1 MKLFKF
7 ILIGTIAL
15 ITPTITFAVTPFN
28 SSQLAPSPIDGYVL
42 KTLSGINVWSPGGG
56 GSGGGPWS
64 TTTSQVSGRLINYPN
79 NNTDI
84 VSVGSSATSS
94 SLTFFDP
101 NILLSKFRGTVMVG
115 DVTSPQLNAFGTG
128 YYPFQIE
135 KNEGDIT
142 AQTIW
147 NTNSTSTLA
156 GAGLFLN
163 NGNTPHGGIGAS
175 GKYYAG
181 FVLTGPSWNGVPVG
195 FGAAQPNDLSI
206 YNTDGSLILASATS
220 TMGNT
225 NAIKF
230 FIGNGSFYGGIPD
243 MLLNAVGNLGIGTS
257 SPLARLTLH
266 ANNGDTNRLL
276 LAVGSST
283 QSATT
288 TLLALNNIGY
298 LGIGTSTPSA
308 VLDITPASA
317 FVPSLA
323 VNGGQGGIDIARFY
337 RDASSGMG
345 LAFLSPGSIPQ
356 ISFRINMSSLSA
368 GTSRNSLLVDSA
380 GATFRIA
387 TSTTNAVNDL
397 EPFVVKNSNS
407 FVGIATSSPFAQFSI
422 QPNIYNGSA
431 PSFVIGSSTGTSV
444 IVNGSGFVGIG
455 TSTPKGQLSVSA
467 GSSLYTSVAPLFV
480 ENNGSAGGSY
490 VTQMSAGSSVGNSY
504 PSFNLTNS
512 GTTILNS
519 QSPFM
524 YYGTI
529 NAPGSGGGNQ
539 KGQLYINNGN
549 SSTNWFNI
557 FVDSST
563 NANLSA
569 NGPIRVF
576 KTLGGTSDIFNVAS
590 STGGLATSTYL
601 TVGAYGNTGIGTST
615 PFATKML
622 TISNPSSKVELSLTN
637 GSLTT
642 PQWDFNVLQNGDLAI
657 ASSSPSTGA
666 TSTLTSL
673 LLSATGNAGVAI
685 SSSSPFATL
694 SVNPLAGAFSNQF
707 AIGSSSATSLILTN
721 SGLFGIGTSTPV
733 AVINSYAVT
742 ASSTNLL
749 LDAISK
755 GGCFIMKDTNGT
767 GYSQFT
773 AQGGV
778 LTGKVATSLTQCN

>member
-7 ILIGTIAL
+7 ILIGTVAL
-15 ITPTITFAVTPFN
+15 ITPTITFAVTPLN

-56 GSGGGPWS
+56 GSGGGTWS

-79 NNTDI
+79 NNTDVI
-84 VSVGSSATSS
+84 AIGANSTTSSAFWFDPNTTTGYVSGKLGIGTTSPGQRLSVSGDILGNNIIGSYFNATSS
-94 SLTFFDP
+94 IASVFPYASTTA
-101 NILLSKFRGTVMVG
+101 ISAG
-115 DVTSPQLNAFGTG
+115 NAWFT
-128 YYPFQIE
+128 
-135 KNEGDIT
+135 
-142 AQTIW
+142 
-147 NTNSTSTLA
+147 
-156 GAGLFLN
+156 
-163 NGNTPHGGIGAS
+163 
-175 GKYYAG
+175 
-181 FVLTGPSWNGVPVG
+181 
-195 FGAAQPNDLSI
+195 
-206 YNTDGSLILASATS
+206 
-220 TMGNT
+220 
-225 NAIKF
+225 
-230 FIGNGSFYGGIPD
+230 
-243 MLLNAVGNLGIGTS
+243 GNLGIGTS

-276 LAVGSST
+276 LAIGSST

-298 LGIGTSTPSA
+298 LGLGSSTPSA

-317 FVPSLA
+317 FIPSLA

-397 EPFVVKNSNS
+397 EPFVIKNSNG

-455 TSTPKGQLSVSA
+455 TSTPKGQLSVSS

-480 ENNGSAGGSY
+480 ENNGAAGGSY
-490 VTQMSAGSSVGNSY
+490 VAQFSSGSSVGNSY

-519 QSPFM
+519 QSQFM

-539 KGQLYINNGN
+539 KGQLYITNGN

-601 TVGAYGNTGIGTST
+601 TVNAYGNVGIGTSSPT
-615 PFATKML
+615 TKLSVSGSIYSVENVPATTTSISVNL
-622 TISNPSSKVELSLTN
+622 ATTSNQILVQLGTSATTITLDNILAGMGTRIVTCNPNASAGAVTFTTN
-637 GSLTT
+637 PAGLLLWTGGTVPTQTT
-642 PQWDFNVLQNGDLAI
+642 TANKCDIWTFTATQ
-657 ASSSPSTGA
+657 A
-666 TSTLTSL
+666 TST
-673 LLSATGNAGVAI
+673 SARNVKI
-685 SSSSPFATL
+685 F
-694 SVNPLAGAFSNQF
+694 GAQVPNF
-707 AIGSSSATSLILTN
+707 
-721 SGLFGIGTSTPV
+721 
-733 AVINSYAVT
+733 
-742 ASSTNLL
+742 
-749 LDAISK
+749 
-755 GGCFIMKDTNGT
+755 
-767 GYSQFT
+767 
-773 AQGGV
+773 
-778 LTGKVATSLTQCN
+778 